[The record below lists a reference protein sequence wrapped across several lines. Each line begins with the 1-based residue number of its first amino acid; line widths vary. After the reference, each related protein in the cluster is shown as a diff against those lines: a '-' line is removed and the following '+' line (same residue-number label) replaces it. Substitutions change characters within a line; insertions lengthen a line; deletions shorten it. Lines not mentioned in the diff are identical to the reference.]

1 MHTSFVLHPKR
12 RLSLTAIV
20 TTLLALTAVV
30 AIPHSYAD
38 TDEKATKIATL
49 SGKHQKQQFLAGE
62 RVEVNS
68 ATVADDIFAAGQ
80 DILFDDVSAKYVIAV
95 GGSLIFKDVT
105 AEDMILAGGQMDLSG
120 NVKDDIVAAVCPVCP
135 FGGRLHLSGDTQIGD
150 DARLVG
156 RDVDVAA
163 TIGGDLYAA
172 AQQFTLSG
180 EIAGTARIEAERI
193 TFAPGGRIGG
203 DLFYASPTKPEIPE
217 GVVAGQVRQVEMV
230 TPFAGEVPKVSIW
243 HGILAVLGV
252 LLAILLLGAALQM
265 AVPGLISNAAATARA
280 KPWSTLGR
288 GLVLAL
294 MVPAAVAFL
303 MATVIG
309 IPIGMVTMAG
319 FVVLVALAFV
329 AIAYCIGLYVRV
341 LFSRQGIPEGSGSRI
356 LWTSLGIFILMIVGL
371 IPFVGWV
378 IGTLAMIAGLGAVIS
393 QFGPIFR
400 KPDSAATPA

>member
-1 MHTSFVLHPKR
+1 MHTSRALHPTR
-12 RLSLTAIV
+12 RLRLSAIV
-20 TTLLALTAVV
+20 AALLAVSVVV
-30 AIPHSYAD
+30 AVLPSLAD
-38 TDEKATKIATL
+38 SDERATKIAAL
-49 SGKHQKQQFLAGE
+49 SGEHQKQQFLAGQ
-62 RVEVNS
+62 RVEINS
-68 ATVADDIFAAGQ
+68 ATVEDDIFAAGQ
-80 DILFDDVSAKYVIAV
+80 DIRFSDVSAKYVIAA
-95 GGSLIFKDVT
+95 GGSLIFTDVT
-105 AEDMILAGGQMDLSG
+105 AEDMILAGGEIDLSG

-135 FGGRLHLSGDTQIGD
+135 LGGRLHLSGDTHIGD
-150 DARLVG
+150 DARLAG

-180 EIAGTARIEAERI
+180 DIAGNARIEAERI

-203 DLFYASPTKPEIPE
+203 DLIYASPTKPEIPE
-217 GVVAGQVRQVEMV
+217 GVVAGQIRQVEMV
-230 TPFAGEVPKVSIW
+230 IPFAKEVPRVSIW

-252 LLAILLLGAALQM
+252 LLAILLLGSALQV

-294 MVPAAVAFL
+294 VVPAAVAFL

-329 AIAYCIGLYVRV
+329 AIAYCIGLYVRF
-341 LFSRQGIPEGSGSRI
+341 LFGRKGIPEGSGSRI
-356 LWTSLGIFILMIVGL
+356 LWTSLGIFILVILGL
-371 IPFVGWV
+371 IPFVGWAISV
-378 IGTLAMIAGLGAVIS
+378 LAMIAGLGAVIS

-400 KPDSAATPA
+400 RPDTTATPA